1 MKVNWPKELN
11 TFYQLNL
18 VRQQGSIGGQ
28 IEKMVHEIDKDRLV
42 MDKPKIVQNSER
54 SPNDITKVKGNL
66 VSKLLDII

>member
-1 MKVNWPKELN
+1 MKVNWPQELN

-28 IEKMVHEIDKDRLV
+28 IDKDRLI
-42 MDKPKIVQNSER
+42 MENPKIVHNSER
-54 SPNDITKVKGNL
+54 SPNDITKIKGNL

>member
-1 MKVNWPKELN
+1 MKVNWPQELN

-28 IEKMVHEIDKDRLV
+28 IEKMVHEIDKDRLI
-42 MDKPKIVQNSER
+42 MENPKIVHNSER
-54 SPNDITKVKGNL
+54 SPNDITKIKGNL